1 MAVQKKART
10 AKPVI
15 ARELALEDFEE
26 QALDALGSVPGIT
39 LVLKTGEKV
48 TIPHPMLVDDERQ
61 EVIERVQSGKDLD
74 VRTVEATDEDGNV
87 LTDADGNAISV
98 EVPGDTIDG
107 KPAGAFSKRLAL
119 AILGED
125 DYATFAAGGGK
136 SGHVVLAWRTLTEG
150 MDPKASN

>member
-39 LVLKTGEKV
+39 LILKTGEKV

-74 VRTVEATDEDGNV
+74 IKKVEVTDEDGNV
-87 LTDADGNAISV
+87 TV
-98 EVPGDTIDG
+98 EEVLGDTIDG
-107 KPAGAFSKRLAL
+107 EPAGAFSKRLAL
-119 AILGED
+119 AILGEA